1 MEIGIIGSGNIGS
14 TLARKLTTLGHQVLI
29 ANSRGP
35 ASLAALVAE
44 IGATAATVEQAA
56 HAKDLIIISVPEK
69 ALPQLPRDILSATS
83 AVVIDTGNYYPS
95 RDGRIAEIEDGL
107 IESEWVAR
115 VLGVAVVKA
124 FNNIG
129 SKSLATR
136 GVPAGTPGRICLSVA
151 SDNPR
156 AKELVLDL
164 FDALGFDGIDAGT
177 LAESWRQQLDTPAYC
192 KDLDVDGLKAA
203 LAQADVEQ
211 IPAYR
216 AKGDERARPYFTKNS
231 KG

>member
-1 MEIGIIGSGNIGS
+1 MEIGIIGSGNIGG
-14 TLARKLTTLGHQVLI
+14 TLARKLAALGHQVLI

-35 ASLAALVAE
+35 ASLAELAQE
-44 IGATAATVEQAA
+44 TGATAANVEQAA
-56 HAKDLIIISVPEK
+56 RAKDLIIIAVPEK
-69 ALPQLPRDILSATS
+69 AVPQLPRVILSATS

-95 RDGRIAEIEDGL
+95 RDGRIAEIDNGL
-107 IESEWVAR
+107 TESEWVAQ
-115 VLGVAVVKA
+115 VLDVPVIKA

-136 GVPAGTPGRICLSVA
+136 GVPVGTPGRICLSVA
-151 SDNPR
+151 GDNPR

-164 FDALGFDGIDAGT
+164 FNALGFDGIDAGT

-192 KDLDVDGLKAA
+192 KDLDADRLKAA
-203 LAQADVEQ
+203 LAQADAEQ